1 MHSSA
6 RARASSRRI
15 VGGTLPVVPLRFR
28 TEHDFVEHRH
38 PVQPAPEH
46 PLTTAFITHA
56 SCLLHEM
63 GSGHPECPERLDAI
77 GDRLI
82 ASGLDTLVRHYDA
95 TPASDAMLA
104 RVHDPGYIDAIGRAA
119 PERGLAWL
127 DPDTAL
133 NPHSVMAARHAA
145 GAVVQAVDL
154 VMAGACRNAFCSV
167 RPPGHHAE
175 RARAMGFCLFNSVA
189 VGAAHALDAHGLER
203 VAIVDFDVHHGNGTE
218 NIFSDDPRVLMV
230 STFQHP
236 LYPYSGIDN
245 PAPNMVNVPLPPGS
259 GGRELRDAV
268 RERWLPAL
276 EAHRPE
282 MILFSAGFDAH
293 HEDPLAN
300 LAFTE
305 DDFAWVTREM
315 IAVARSCGHAR
326 IVSSLEGGY
335 ALSALGRSAVAHL
348 RELVIA

>member
-1 MHSSA
+1 
-6 RARASSRRI
+6 
-15 VGGTLPVVPLRFR
+15 
-28 TEHDFVEHRH
+28 
-38 PVQPAPEH
+38 
-46 PLTTAFITHA
+46 
-56 SCLLHEM
+56 M
-63 GSGHPECPERLDAI
+63 GSGHPECPERLTAI
-77 GDRLI
+77 SDRLI
-82 ASGLDTLVRHYDA
+82 ASGLDALVVRHTAERAGDEA
-95 TPASDAMLA
+95 LA
-104 RVHDPGYIDAIGRAA
+104 RVHHRDYIAAIARAA
-119 PERGLAWL
+119 PTHGHAWL

-133 NPHSVMAARHAA
+133 NPHSLTAARHAA

-154 VMAGACRNAFCSV
+154 VMAGECRNAFCAV

-175 RARAMGFCLFNSVA
+175 RARAMGFCVFNSVA
-189 VGAAHALDAHGLER
+189 VGAAHALEAHGLER

-218 NIFSDDPRVLMV
+218 DIFSGDPRVLMV
-230 STFQHP
+230 STFQYP

-245 PAPNMVNVPLPPGS
+245 PAPNMVNVPLSPGS

-268 RERWLPAL
+268 QERWLPAL
-276 EAHRPE
+276 EAHRPQ

-315 IAVARSCGHAR
+315 IAVAKRFGQGR

-348 RELVIA
+348 RELVTA